1 MGCVSGGGH
10 RGQGAA
16 GVERW
21 LQCNSVPDTW
31 QLDTEWHFLC
41 WQSRCPVASG
51 PHMWRLDT
59 SLFCEYWPMDQDDL
73 QMYSIKA
80 SFSFV
85 PISRHEWDQFYTE
98 DKILQHYRW
107 AKSGQIHSGSG
118 WFCPVSST
126 YLSML
131 SCCVP
136 VGGAHAPA
144 PRWRVSQEAWTQALS
159 CLLSQKHLEWTLL
172 YEQCHVLA
180 SDQRH
185 LRKDC

>member
-107 AKSGQIHSGSG
+107 AKSEQFSKSRGDFVPFLPPTSPCCAAVCQLEVLMPLHPGGECHRRPGPGLSLVCCHKNIWSGH
-118 WFCPVSST
+118 FCMNNV
-126 YLSML
+126 M
-131 SCCVP
+131 C
-136 VGGAHAPA
+136 
-144 PRWRVSQEAWTQALS
+144 
-159 CLLSQKHLEWTLL
+159 
-172 YEQCHVLA
+172 
-180 SDQRH
+180 
-185 LRKDC
+185 